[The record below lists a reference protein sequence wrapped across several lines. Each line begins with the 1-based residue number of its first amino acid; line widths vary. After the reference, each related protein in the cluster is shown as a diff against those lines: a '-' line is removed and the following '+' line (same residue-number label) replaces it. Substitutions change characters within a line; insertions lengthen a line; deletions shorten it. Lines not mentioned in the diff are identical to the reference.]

1 VSQFYLS
8 ELTLLFAATR
18 PGGTDGPRHF
28 NTQIARA
35 GFGNGGVPT
44 EVSVVSAPSLPAVLV
59 LQLCLPGVGQFVDD
73 EVLEGAEEIFRL
85 VLLQDECSVPEFDD
99 VAVAENERTLVWPVV
114 MAGVPVVRAEL
125 DRGED
130 DADVEGS
137 SGTAKR
143 AGAQRKI
150 TSAY

>member
-1 VSQFYLS
+1 M
-8 ELTLLFAATR
+8 
-18 PGGTDGPRHF
+18 
-28 NTQIARA
+28 
-35 GFGNGGVPT
+35 
-44 EVSVVSAPSLPAVLV
+44 VSAPSLPAVLPFE
-59 LQLCLPGVGQFVDD
+59 LCLPGVGQFVDD